1 MNETGELLYSLTN
14 AIISLDETIQNAYQ
28 QTQDKNDNIKSES
41 KEVNVNI
48 KASKKT
54 ADVISA
60 ICNSVENLISV
71 VDKSKNVSATTDIL
85 VNIVSSVKTLESV
98 STAGAL
104 KSAMNLNHIAKSVV
118 GFIESLNKSPKLK
131 TMKLEN
137 GETLQVPLLM
147 NNVMQVIHMMGNMSF
162 ISYMKIRFWLPKIG
176 DIVVSF
182 IESLN
187 KSPKLKTMKLENGE
201 TLQAP
206 MMINTVTHLLTML
219 SGLSTKSYKTIKEWL
234 PKIGTVIIDFI
245 DRLNNIKIK
254 KVKDNG
260 KLPFVDVLDSVL
272 SSR

>member
-98 STAGAL
+98 STVGAL
-104 KSAMNLNHIAKSVV
+104 KSAMNLNYIAKS
-118 GFIESLNKSPKLK
+118 
-131 TMKLEN
+131 
-137 GETLQVPLLM
+137 
-147 NNVMQVIHMMGNMSF
+147 
-162 ISYMKIRFWLPKIG
+162 
-176 DIVVSF
+176 VVSF

-206 MMINTVTHLLTML
+206 IMINTVTHLLTML
-219 SGLSTKSYKTIKEWL
+219 SGLSAKSYKTIKEWL
-234 PKIGTVIIDFI
+234 PKIRTVIIDFI
-245 DRLNNIKIK
+245 DKLNNIKIK

-272 SSR
+272 SSRIMLLPVDRKSVV